1 MDSDI
6 SKFSKREKEVTELL
20 LEGKSNKQIALTLG
34 ISASTVEYHLKN
46 IYRKLQVNSRTEAV
60 LRLGK
65 SIGKD
70 IASELWKSTVE
81 INGQPAD
88 NGGKP
93 VSTRRLSM
101 NKKFYM
107 IGGGLLAIALLTMV
121 VLANIPAQ
129 KVDVLPASI
138 EPAKIDLASQ
148 PANTPEANMPL
159 PTDVLYTMSDI
170 EKAAGFDVKEPT
182 YLPTGVSFDHA
193 TYQSSPNPRVT
204 LYYKLVHE
212 TYGDMGIFFQIVQEP
227 QAEASSNPTDCG
239 VTGSE
244 CELIPIGNLFVNYRL
259 TSPTESFVWD
269 MNGFSFS
276 LLRTAGEPNKIY
288 KDELIK
294 VIDSMGSLSANP
306 TVISQAPEIAL
317 SALRESFTYVEPL
330 EVVQEGEMSYGE
342 FGSLMKE
349 SIDRPAELRVWT
361 AFYYNETWQY
371 IPLPQTLT
379 PFPPFRGCVTVV
391 INLVDGSP
399 MGASGPLSQ
408 GVLSECDK

>member
-6 SKFSKREKEVTELL
+6 NKFSKREKEVTELL

-46 IYRKLQVNSRTEAV
+46 IYKKLQVNSRTEAV

-65 SIGKD
+65 STGRD

-81 INGQPAD
+81 INGQPAEND
-88 NGGKP
+88 GKP

-101 NKKFYM
+101 KKMFYM
-107 IGGGLLAIALLTMV
+107 IGGGLLAIAILTMV
-121 VLANIPAQ
+121 VLANLPARNA
-129 KVDVLPASI
+129 DVLPASI
-138 EPAKIDLASQ
+138 EPAKSDLASQ
-148 PANTPEANMPL
+148 LANTPEANIPL
-159 PTDVLYTMSDI
+159 PTDVPYTMSEV

-193 TYQSSPNPRVT
+193 AYQSSPNPRVT

-212 TYGDMGIFFQIVQEP
+212 TYGDMGNFFQIAQEP
-227 QAEASSNPTDCG
+227 QAEASSNPTECG

-244 CELIPIGNLFVNYRL
+244 CELLPIGNMFVTYRL
-259 TSPTESFVWD
+259 TSPTESFTWH

-294 VIDSMGSLSANP
+294 VIDSMGTLSADPN
-306 TVISQAPEIAL
+306 VVLQAPDIAL
-317 SALRESFTYVEPL
+317 SVLRESFTYVEPL
-330 EVVQEGEMSYGE
+330 KVVKEGEMSYRE
-342 FGSLMKE
+342 FGRLMKE
-349 SIDRPAELRVWT
+349 SIDRPTELRVWA
-361 AFYYNETWQY
+361 AFYYDETWQY

-379 PFPPFRGCVTVV
+379 PFPPFRGCVTVI

-399 MGASGPLSQ
+399 IGASGPLSQ
-408 GVLSECDK
+408 GILPECDK